1 MFRCFGLASGLDV
14 QVEGRKSRM
23 EPRFGGLVMEGKMG
37 MIEEGTGLEFK
48 IKSSVLDIF
57 RVRCLFSE

>member
-1 MFRCFGLASGLDV
+1 MFRCFRLVSGLDV

-23 EPRFGGLVMEGKMG
+23 EFRFGGLVMEGKMG
-37 MIEEGTGLEFK
+37 MIEEGIGLEFK
-48 IKSSVLDIF
+48 IKSFVLDIF